1 MQRAIVPVKAVARIR
16 QSPLPLMGAF
26 LALVLLVLQGCTSS
40 APATSEQAPQST
52 DGRQA
57 PAFALP
63 AADGGTVALDDYVGR
78 QPVLLY
84 FHMAVG

>member
-1 MQRAIVPVKAVARIR
+1 MQPPIVPVKAVTRIQ

-40 APATSEQAPQST
+40 TPATSE
-52 DGRQA
+52 QA